1 MVRFQTKVIWRCCL
15 INLQNE
21 DIHLSPYS
29 RPTIHHRLRARV
41 AFGSVQYCIY
51 CASIQYSTNKKCMVS
66 LQQHYCNFLEQEHV

>member
-51 CASIQYSTNKKCMVS
+51 CASIQYSSNTFFYGFS
-66 LQQHYCNFLEQEHV
+66 PATLLLFS